1 MDKHDKAIL
10 TRVSAAFPL
19 VPRPYALL
27 AGELGLSEDE
37 VIARVR
43 ALKGGGTIRRIGATI
58 DPRAVAWYSTLCAVN
73 VPESRIEEYAQVVN
87 AFEEVTHNYVR
98 SGVPNCWFT
107 IIAPDKARADEIMG
121 LIRSA
126 LDLPVLE
133 LPATR
138 VFKIGV
144 RFSLSDD

>member
-1 MDKHDKAIL
+1 M
-10 TRVSAAFPL
+10 
-19 VPRPYALL
+19 
-27 AGELGLSEDE
+27 
-37 VIARVR
+37 
-43 ALKGGGTIRRIGATI
+43 
-58 DPRAVAWYSTLCAVN
+58 
-73 VPESRIEEYAQVVN
+73 PESRIEEYAQVVN

-98 SGVPNCWFT
+98 LGVPNCWFT